1 MVERASL
8 LFRNRR
14 TSEMKIQ
21 FHGTAADPQLNVLHS
36 GVQERAKMS
45 IFNVIACDPGV
56 PLTLALVSASGRLV
70 AIAEKDE
77 VATNFK
83 KNSYH
88 NNAAL
93 IGHKMFKWT
102 TWSKLPV
109 KAVVELVG
117 PMPTDGVVSAC
128 RFTGSYYMFLGICAG
143 LGIPVEQVTPAK
155 WKRDLGLK
163 FTAETNLKEASR
175 AMAIKE
181 FPDKIDLFK
190 YKKSHDRA
198 EAGLL
203 GLWLLKHGGIS

>member
-1 MVERASL
+1 
-8 LFRNRR
+8 
-14 TSEMKIQ
+14 
-21 FHGTAADPQLNVLHS
+21 
-36 GVQERAKMS
+36 MS

-56 PLTLALVSASGRLV
+56 PLTLALVSAKGRLV

-88 NNAAL
+88 NNPQL
-93 IGHKMFKWT
+93 IYHKMREWMDRSRFPIKG
-102 TWSKLPV
+102 
-109 KAVVELVG
+109 VVELVG

-128 RFTGSYYMFLGICAG
+128 RFTGSYYMFLGICAAMR
-143 LGIPVEQVTPAK
+143 IPVEQVTPAK

-203 GLWLLKHGGIS
+203 GLWLLRGET

>member
-1 MVERASL
+1 M
-8 LFRNRR
+8 N
-14 TSEMKIQ
+14 IQ
-21 FHGTAADPQLNVLHS
+21 FYGDAANPKLKVLHS
-36 GVQERAKMS
+36 EVQERAKTMAK
-45 IFNVIACDPGV
+45 FNVIACDPGV
-56 PLTLALVSASGRLV
+56 PLTLALVSFTGKLI
-70 AIAEKDE
+70 AIAEKDQ

-88 NNAAL
+88 NNPAL
-93 IGHKMFKWT
+93 IVNKMRHWVE
-102 TWSKLPV
+102 WSKRPI

-128 RFTGSYYMFLGICAG
+128 RFTGSYYMFLGICAAMK
-143 LGIPVEQVTPAK
+143 IPVEQVTPPK

-163 FTAETNLKEASR
+163 FTADMNLKEASR

-181 FPDKIDLFK
+181 FPDKVDLFR

-203 GLWLLKHGGIS
+203 ALWLLNRED